1 MVRKIVTY
9 PHEALA
15 RKANAVDRVDA
26 SIQDLARDMT
36 ETMYE
41 NKGIGLAAPQVGE
54 ACRLITVDI
63 TGPEEQNGLIVL
75 INPSI
80 VSGSGETENEE
91 GCLSLPGFKGMVSR
105 YAEVV
110 VKGLDTE
117 GEEQTIEADGLLAV
131 CLQHEI
137 DHLDGCLLLDRVGRL
152 KRKMYERKVKKS
164 QSEEA
169 TS

>member
-1 MVRKIVTY
+1 
-9 PHEALA
+9 
-15 RKANAVDRVDA
+15 VDA
-26 SIQDLARDMT
+26 TIQDLARDMT
-36 ETMYE
+36 ETMYQ

-75 INPSI
+75 INPTI
-80 VSGSGETENEE
+80 VSGSGETETEE
-91 GCLSLPGFKGMVSR
+91 GCLSLPGFKGTVSR

-110 VKGLDTE
+110 VKGLDSQ
-117 GEEQTIEADGLLAV
+117 GQEQTVEADGLLAV

-137 DHLDGCLLLDRVGRL
+137 DHLEGCLLLDRVSRL
-152 KRKMYERKVKKS
+152 KRKMYERKAKKS